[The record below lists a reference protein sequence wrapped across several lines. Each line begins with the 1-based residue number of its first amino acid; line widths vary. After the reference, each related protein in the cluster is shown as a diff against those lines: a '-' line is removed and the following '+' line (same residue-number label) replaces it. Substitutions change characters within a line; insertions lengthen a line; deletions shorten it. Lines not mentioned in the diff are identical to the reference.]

1 MMKKRIGKAALILL
15 SCVFLGIL
23 LLVIVFSLP
32 VNSARTH
39 VKDSIYPMVDILN
52 DDAGDLQRK
61 YFLNL
66 KENFT
71 DCLMVQNGLEKVQ
84 GKSLIEHA
92 MYIYHYDLSNNETW
106 LTEESLKQF
115 SQYGEEGMF
124 LREYSKYWHGYL
136 VWLKPLLMCF
146 SWKTAET
153 VWMVLQILLLLFVV
167 AFSFYKKQ
175 GSLGLGLIVAL
186 LFMKPVSIWISFAMC
201 VCWGIV
207 VFAVLGLLIWYQ
219 KLERKKEQENYF
231 LLIGILTSYMD
242 FLTYPIVTLGIP
254 LCLYLVL
261 NQEEHMTC
269 LRRLIK
275 VFWMGVLWA
284 VGYIGMWGMK
294 WVCAELLCQSG
305 TLRNAVWSVIY
316 RTTPLDG
323 HQSAF
328 SGISRTVDAIFS
340 QYDSEVYAIGFGILL
355 VATLLSIVWCM
366 IKARDLDWSI
376 TLVCLSV
383 VALLP
388 FAWLVVTQNHT
399 AIHCVFTF
407 RIMGVTIFALW
418 CMLVCSL
425 RTIKRKKSK
434 YDK

>member
-136 VWLKPLLMCF
+136 VWL
-146 SWKTAET
+146 
-153 VWMVLQILLLLFVV
+153 
-167 AFSFYKKQ
+167 
-175 GSLGLGLIVAL
+175 
-186 LFMKPVSIWISFAMC
+186 
-201 VCWGIV
+201 
-207 VFAVLGLLIWYQ
+207 
-219 KLERKKEQENYF
+219 
-231 LLIGILTSYMD
+231 
-242 FLTYPIVTLGIP
+242 
-254 LCLYLVL
+254 
-261 NQEEHMTC
+261 
-269 LRRLIK
+269 
-275 VFWMGVLWA
+275 
-284 VGYIGMWGMK
+284 
-294 WVCAELLCQSG
+294 
-305 TLRNAVWSVIY
+305 
-316 RTTPLDG
+316 
-323 HQSAF
+323 
-328 SGISRTVDAIFS
+328 
-340 QYDSEVYAIGFGILL
+340 
-355 VATLLSIVWCM
+355 
-366 IKARDLDWSI
+366 
-376 TLVCLSV
+376 
-383 VALLP
+383 
-388 FAWLVVTQNHT
+388 
-399 AIHCVFTF
+399 
-407 RIMGVTIFALW
+407 
-418 CMLVCSL
+418 
-425 RTIKRKKSK
+425 
-434 YDK
+434 